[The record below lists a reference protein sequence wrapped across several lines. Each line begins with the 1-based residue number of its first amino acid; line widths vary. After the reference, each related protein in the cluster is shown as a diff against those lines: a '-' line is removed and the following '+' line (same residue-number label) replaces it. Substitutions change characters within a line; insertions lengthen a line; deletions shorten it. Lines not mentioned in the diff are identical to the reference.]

1 MLIQERLLIIRTI
14 KALSEACRELTIA
27 AGPRIRPD
35 DIAQRTW
42 RINMQRCHW
51 RLSQDAAMPLER
63 WVEVV
68 LATHTDRHD
77 KLHIVITLAKFQITL
92 ANRCAVWRDE
102 NLNEV
107 AIELVAQM
115 VGLFLIK
122 GNDEISQTIHRAL
135 KGTLWLKEAHCRW
148 YIPTKDGRGVLVEL
162 VEQKRQPQCCTQ
174 LIYRGVGVDRHQN
187 IITLT

>member
-1 MLIQERLLIIRTI
+1 MPFEGWVKVIL
-14 KALSEACRELTIA
+14 A
-27 AGPRIRPD
+27 A
-35 DIAQRTW
+35 
-42 RINMQRCHW
+42 
-51 RLSQDAAMPLER
+51 
-63 WVEVV
+63 
-68 LATHTDRHD
+68 HTDRHNE
-77 KLHIVITLAKFQITL
+77 LHIVVTLAKFQITL
-92 ANRCAVWRDE
+92 ANRRAVRRDE

-148 YIPTKDGRGVLVEL
+148 YIPTKDGCGVLVEFI
-162 VEQKRQPQCCTQ
+162 EQKRQPQCRTQ
-174 LIYRGVGVDRHQN
+174 LIYRRVGVDRHQN

>member
-1 MLIQERLLIIRTI
+1 MLVQKRLLIIRII

-27 AGPRIRPD
+27 ASLRIRPD

-42 RINMQRCHW
+42 CINMQRCHW
-51 RLSQDAAMPLER
+51 RLAQNAAMPFER
-63 WVEVV
+63 WVEVI
-68 LATHTDRHD
+68 LAAHTDRHD
-77 KLHIVITLAKFQITL
+77 KLHIVVALAKFQITL
-92 ANRCAVWRDE
+92 ANRRAIRRDE

-107 AIELVAQM
+107 AIELIAQM

-135 KGTLWLKEAHCRW
+135 KGTLWLQKAHCRW
-148 YIPTKDGRGVLVEL
+148 HIPTKDGCGVLVEL
-162 VEQKRQPQCCTQ
+162 VEQKRQPQCRTQ

>member
-1 MLIQERLLIIRTI
+1 
-14 KALSEACRELTIA
+14 
-27 AGPRIRPD
+27 
-35 DIAQRTW
+35 
-42 RINMQRCHW
+42 
-51 RLSQDAAMPLER
+51 MPLER
-63 WVEVV
+63 WVKVI
-68 LATHTDRHD
+68 LAAHTDRHN

-92 ANRCAVWRDE
+92 ANRCAIRRDE

-135 KGTLWLKEAHCRW
+135 KGTLWLQKAHCRW
-148 YIPTKDGRGVLVEL
+148 HIPTKDGCGVLVEFIK
-162 VEQKRQPQCCTQ
+162 QKRQPQCCTQ
-174 LIYRGVGVDRHQN
+174 LIYRGVGVNRHQN